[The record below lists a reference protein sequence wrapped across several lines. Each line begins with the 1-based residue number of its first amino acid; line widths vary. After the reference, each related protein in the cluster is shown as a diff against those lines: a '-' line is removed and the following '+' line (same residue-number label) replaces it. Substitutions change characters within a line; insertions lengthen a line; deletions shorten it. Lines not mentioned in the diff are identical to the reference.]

1 MKNKKIEEYLKEE
14 EFIHSVPMKNKK
26 IEEYLKEEEFIHV
39 DNIYTEL
46 LNNFY
51 KTITKIGKAL
61 AKNILENDIDG
72 AITIINNL
80 SILVKDKEKIKKIKK
95 VIEISNDDTSFTTDD
110 YQILMFLIFYYKD
123 YELIKYFVLSKPN
136 GVKEF
141 KDALEEVLDY
151 YLKLPKNNPDINYYE
166 KILELFLYNMK
177 PQDLTKNKG
186 KYLQMINKSPCKNSW
201 HIKKIFNIIEMSD
214 HVTKKELGKKY
225 RIKYHFPQHVIE
237 EIPSIYQNLDNRVD
251 LTQQNTITIDG
262 AKTNLF
268 DDAFYILELP
278 NGNYKLYIHIVDIPS
293 YIKKTS
299 NINNE
304 AYLRGE
310 TLYLQDCSVPMIP
323 DEITTFMCSLNKKSI
338 KNAITYEINLD
349 SNFDFIGNNILD
361 YLKIYKSLIC
371 IKENYSYQWADR
383 LIKDEND
390 NNILFNAYLITDKLK
405 RENASKE
412 IYRNIQN
419 RLDRLNYSVEP
430 KESTL
435 NNLSASIIQE
445 LMILVNHL
453 TAEYF
458 MQIDMPFMYRN
469 SKRLSKEELND
480 KLKMYYDY
488 IDSNKLHLN
497 ELNCSNVRNIADILS
512 RTAYYSIDN
521 EGHFG
526 LNMNT
531 YSHSSSPMRR
541 YADIISQRLIYD
553 FIFNNYLNNSLIYKW
568 EEEIEETSKHLNEK
582 ESSNEMFEAEYNFL
596 IKRKILKKY

>member
-1 MKNKKIEEYLKEE
+1 
-14 EFIHSVPMKNKK
+14 MKNKK

-80 SILVKDKEKIKKIKK
+80 CILVKDKEKIKKIKK
-95 VIEISNDDTSFTTDD
+95 VIEISNDDASFTTDD

-186 KYLQMINKSPCKNSW
+186 KYLQMINKSPYKNSW

-299 NINNE
+299 NINSE

-310 TLYLQDCSVPMIP
+310 TLYLQDCNVPMIP
-323 DEITTFMCSLNKKSI
+323 DEITTFMCSLNKNSI

-458 MQIDMPFMYRN
+458 TQIDMPFMYRN

-488 IDSNKLHLN
+488 INSNKLHLN

>member
-1 MKNKKIEEYLKEE
+1 
-14 EFIHSVPMKNKK
+14 MKNKK

-310 TLYLQDCSVPMIP
+310 TLYLQDCNIPMIP
-323 DEITTFMCSLNKKSI
+323 DEITTFMCSLNKNSI

-383 LIKDEND
+383 LIKNEND

-488 IDSNKLHLN
+488 INSNKLHLN

-512 RTAYYSIDN
+512 RTAYYSIAN

-568 EEEIEETSKHLNEK
+568 EEEIEETSKHLNKK

>member
-14 EFIHSVPMKNKK
+14 EFN
-26 IEEYLKEEEFIHV
+26 HV

-95 VIEISNDDTSFTTDD
+95 VIEISNDDASFTTDD

-136 GVKEF
+136 GVKVF

-214 HVTKKELGKKY
+214 HVTIKELGKKY

-251 LTQQNTITIDG
+251 LTQQNAITIDG

-268 DDAFYILELP
+268 DDAFYVLELP

-310 TLYLQDCSVPMIP
+310 TLYLQDCIVPMIP
-323 DEITTFMCSLNKKSI
+323 DEITTFMCSLNKNSI

-383 LIKDEND
+383 LIKDENG

-430 KESTL
+430 KESTM

-458 MQIDMPFMYRN
+458 THIDMPFMYRN

-488 IDSNKLHLN
+488 INSNKFHLN
-497 ELNCSNVRNIADILS
+497 ELNSSNVRNIADILS

-526 LNMNT
+526 LNMDT

-582 ESSNEMFEAEYNFL
+582 ESNNEMFEAEYNFL
-596 IKRKILKKY
+596 IKRKILKNIK

>member
-14 EFIHSVPMKNKK
+14 EFT
-26 IEEYLKEEEFIHV
+26 HV

-95 VIEISNDDTSFTTDD
+95 VIEISNDDASFTTDD

-136 GVKEF
+136 GVKVF

-214 HVTKKELGKKY
+214 HVTIKELGKKY

-251 LTQQNTITIDG
+251 LTQQNAITIDG

-268 DDAFYILELP
+268 DDAFYVLELP

-310 TLYLQDCSVPMIP
+310 TLYLQDCIVPMIP
-323 DEITTFMCSLNKKSI
+323 DEITTFMCSLNKNSI

-383 LIKDEND
+383 LIKDENG

-430 KESTL
+430 KESTM

-458 MQIDMPFMYRN
+458 THIDMPFMYRN

-488 IDSNKLHLN
+488 INSNKFHLN
-497 ELNCSNVRNIADILS
+497 ELNSSNVRNIADILS

-526 LNMNT
+526 LNMDT

-582 ESSNEMFEAEYNFL
+582 ESDNEMFDAEYNFL

>member
-1 MKNKKIEEYLKEE
+1 
-14 EFIHSVPMKNKK
+14 MKNKK

-95 VIEISNDDTSFTTDD
+95 VIEISNDDTSFTIDD

-310 TLYLQDCSVPMIP
+310 TLYLQDCNIPMIP
-323 DEITTFMCSLNKKSI
+323 DEITTFMCSLNKNSI

-458 MQIDMPFMYRN
+458 TQIDMPFMYRN

-488 IDSNKLHLN
+488 INSNNLHLN

>member
-1 MKNKKIEEYLKEE
+1 
-14 EFIHSVPMKNKK
+14 
-26 IEEYLKEEEFIHV
+26 
-39 DNIYTEL
+39 
-46 LNNFY
+46 
-51 KTITKIGKAL
+51 
-61 AKNILENDIDG
+61 
-72 AITIINNL
+72 
-80 SILVKDKEKIKKIKK
+80 
-95 VIEISNDDTSFTTDD
+95 
-110 YQILMFLIFYYKD
+110 
-123 YELIKYFVLSKPN
+123 
-136 GVKEF
+136 
-141 KDALEEVLDY
+141 
-151 YLKLPKNNPDINYYE
+151 
-166 KILELFLYNMK
+166 MK

-323 DEITTFMCSLNKKSI
+323 DEITTFMCSLNKNSI

-383 LIKDEND
+383 LIKNEND

>member
-1 MKNKKIEEYLKEE
+1 
-14 EFIHSVPMKNKK
+14 MKNKK

-186 KYLQMINKSPCKNSW
+186 KYLQMINKSPYKNSW
-201 HIKKIFNIIEMSD
+201 HIKKIFKIIEMSD

-323 DEITTFMCSLNKKSI
+323 DEITTFMCSLNKNSI

-390 NNILFNAYLITDKLK
+390 NNILFDAYLITDKLK

-458 MQIDMPFMYRN
+458 TQIDMPFMYRN

-488 IDSNKLHLN
+488 INSNKLHLN

-512 RTAYYSIDN
+512 RTAYYSIAN

>member
-1 MKNKKIEEYLKEE
+1 
-14 EFIHSVPMKNKK
+14 MKNKK

-95 VIEISNDDTSFTTDD
+95 VIEISNDDISFTTDD

-323 DEITTFMCSLNKKSI
+323 DEITTFMCSLNKNSI

>member
-14 EFIHSVPMKNKK
+14 EFT
-26 IEEYLKEEEFIHV
+26 HV

-95 VIEISNDDTSFTTDD
+95 VIEISNDDASFTTDD

-136 GVKEF
+136 GVKVF

-201 HIKKIFNIIEMSD
+201 HIKKIFNIIKMSD
-214 HVTKKELGKKY
+214 HVTIKELGKKY

-251 LTQQNTITIDG
+251 LTQQNAITIDG

-268 DDAFYILELP
+268 DDAFYVLELP

-310 TLYLQDCSVPMIP
+310 TLYLQDCIVPMIP
-323 DEITTFMCSLNKKSI
+323 DEITTFMCSLNKNSI

-383 LIKDEND
+383 LIKDENG

-430 KESTL
+430 KESTM

-458 MQIDMPFMYRN
+458 THIDMPFMYRN

-488 IDSNKLHLN
+488 INSNKFHLN
-497 ELNCSNVRNIADILS
+497 ELNSTNVRNIADILS

-526 LNMNT
+526 LNMDT

-582 ESSNEMFEAEYNFL
+582 ESDNEMFEAEYNFL
-596 IKRKILKKY
+596 IKRKILKKIK

>member
-1 MKNKKIEEYLKEE
+1 
-14 EFIHSVPMKNKK
+14 MKNKK

-310 TLYLQDCSVPMIP
+310 TLYLQDCNVPMIP
-323 DEITTFMCSLNKKSI
+323 DEITTFMCSLNKNSI

-488 IDSNKLHLN
+488 INSNNLHLN

>member
-14 EFIHSVPMKNKK
+14 EFT
-26 IEEYLKEEEFIHV
+26 HV

-51 KTITKIGKAL
+51 KTITKIGKSL
-61 AKNILENDIDG
+61 AQNIIENDIDG

-80 SILVKDKEKIKKIKK
+80 SILVKDKEKIRKIKK
-95 VIEISNDDTSFTTDD
+95 VIEISNDDASFTTDD

-123 YELIKYFVLSKPN
+123 YELIKYFVLSKPS
-136 GVKEF
+136 GIKVF

-151 YLKLPKNNPDINYYE
+151 YLKLPKNNQDINYYE

-201 HIKKIFNIIEMSD
+201 HIKKIFDIIEMSD
-214 HVTKKELGKKY
+214 KVTIKELGKKY
-225 RIKYHFPQHVIE
+225 HIKYHFPQHVIE
-237 EIPSIYQNLDNRVD
+237 EIPSIYQNLTNRVD
-251 LTQQNTITIDG
+251 LTKQPAITIDG

-268 DDAFYILELP
+268 DDAFYVLEQP

-299 NINNE
+299 NINKE

-310 TLYLQDCSVPMIP
+310 TLYLQDCNVPMIP
-323 DEITTFMCSLNKKSI
+323 DEITTFMCSLNKNSI
-338 KNAITYEINLD
+338 RNAITYEINLD

-371 IKENYSYQWADR
+371 IKENYSYQCADR
-383 LIKDEND
+383 LIKNENG
-390 NNILFNAYLITDKLK
+390 NNILFNTYLITDKLK

-453 TAEYF
+453 TAKYF
-458 MQIDMPFMYRN
+458 TQIDMPFMYRN

-488 IDSNKLHLN
+488 INNNKLHLN
-497 ELNCSNVRNIADILS
+497 ELSSTNVRNIADILS

-553 FIFNNYLNNSLIYKW
+553 FIFNNYIENRLIYKW

-582 ESSNEMFEAEYNFL
+582 ESTNEMFEAEYNFL

>member
-1 MKNKKIEEYLKEE
+1 MK
-14 EFIHSVPMKNKK
+14 SKK

-80 SILVKDKEKIKKIKK
+80 CILVKDKEKIKKIKK
-95 VIEISNDDTSFTTDD
+95 VIEISNDDASFTTDD

-141 KDALEEVLDY
+141 KDDLEEVLDY

-299 NINNE
+299 NINSE

-310 TLYLQDCSVPMIP
+310 TLYLQDCNVPMIP
-323 DEITTFMCSLNKKSI
+323 DEITTFMCSLNKNSI

-390 NNILFNAYLITDKLK
+390 NNILFDAYLITDKLK

-458 MQIDMPFMYRN
+458 TQIDMPFMYRN

-488 IDSNKLHLN
+488 INSNKLHLN

-512 RTAYYSIDN
+512 RTAYYSIAN

>member
-1 MKNKKIEEYLKEE
+1 
-14 EFIHSVPMKNKK
+14 MKNKK

-95 VIEISNDDTSFTTDD
+95 VIEISNDDASFTTDD

-136 GVKEF
+136 GVKVF

-186 KYLQMINKSPCKNSW
+186 KYLQIINKSPCKNSW

-214 HVTKKELGKKY
+214 HVTIKELGKKY
-225 RIKYHFPQHVIE
+225 HIKYHFPQHVIE

-251 LTQQNTITIDG
+251 LTKQNAITIDG

-299 NINNE
+299 NINSE

-310 TLYLQDCSVPMIP
+310 TLYLQDCNIPMLP
-323 DEITTFMCSLNKKSI
+323 DEIATFMCSLNKNSI

-430 KESTL
+430 KESIL

-445 LMILVNHL
+445 LMILVNYL

-458 MQIDMPFMYRN
+458 TQIDMPFMYRN
-469 SKRLSKEELND
+469 SKRLSKEELNN

-488 IDSNKLHLN
+488 INSNKLHLS
-497 ELNCSNVRNIADILS
+497 ELNSSNVRNIADILS

>member
-1 MKNKKIEEYLKEE
+1 
-14 EFIHSVPMKNKK
+14 MKNKK

-80 SILVKDKEKIKKIKK
+80 CILVKDKEKIKKIKK
-95 VIEISNDDTSFTTDD
+95 VIEISNDDASFTTDD

-299 NINNE
+299 NINSE

-310 TLYLQDCSVPMIP
+310 TLYLQDCNVPMIP
-323 DEITTFMCSLNKKSI
+323 DEITTFMCSLNKNSI

-390 NNILFNAYLITDKLK
+390 NNILFDAYLITDKLK

-458 MQIDMPFMYRN
+458 TQIDMPFMYRN

-488 IDSNKLHLN
+488 INSNKLHLN

-512 RTAYYSIDN
+512 RTAYYSIAN

>member
-14 EFIHSVPMKNKK
+14 EFT
-26 IEEYLKEEEFIHV
+26 HV

-80 SILVKDKEKIKKIKK
+80 SLLVKDKEKIKKIKK
-95 VIEISNDDTSFTTDD
+95 VIEISNDDASFTTDD

-136 GVKEF
+136 GVKVF

-214 HVTKKELGKKY
+214 HVTIKELGKKY

-251 LTQQNTITIDG
+251 LTQQNAITIDG

-268 DDAFYILELP
+268 DDAFYVLELP

-310 TLYLQDCSVPMIP
+310 TLYLQDCIVPMIP
-323 DEITTFMCSLNKKSI
+323 DEITTFMCSLNKNSI

-383 LIKDEND
+383 LIKDENG

-430 KESTL
+430 KESTM

-458 MQIDMPFMYRN
+458 THIDMPFMYRN

-488 IDSNKLHLN
+488 INSNKFHLN
-497 ELNCSNVRNIADILS
+497 ELNSSNVRNIADILS

-526 LNMNT
+526 LNMDT

-582 ESSNEMFEAEYNFL
+582 ESDNEMFEAEYNFL
-596 IKRKILKKY
+596 IKRKILKNIK

>member
-14 EFIHSVPMKNKK
+14 EFT
-26 IEEYLKEEEFIHV
+26 HV

-80 SILVKDKEKIKKIKK
+80 SLLVKDKEKIKKIKK
-95 VIEISNDDTSFTTDD
+95 VIEISNDDASFTTDD

-136 GVKEF
+136 GVKVF

-214 HVTKKELGKKY
+214 HVTIKELGKKY

-251 LTQQNTITIDG
+251 LTQQNAITIDG

-268 DDAFYILELP
+268 DDAFYVLELP

-310 TLYLQDCSVPMIP
+310 TLYLQDCIVPMIP
-323 DEITTFMCSLNKKSI
+323 DEITTFMCSLNKNSI

-383 LIKDEND
+383 LIKDENG

-430 KESTL
+430 KESTM

-458 MQIDMPFMYRN
+458 THIDMPFMYRN

-488 IDSNKLHLN
+488 INSNKFHLN
-497 ELNCSNVRNIADILS
+497 ELNSSNVRNIADILS

-526 LNMNT
+526 LNMDT

-582 ESSNEMFEAEYNFL
+582 ESDNEMFEAEYNFL

>member
-1 MKNKKIEEYLKEE
+1 
-14 EFIHSVPMKNKK
+14 MKNKK

-80 SILVKDKEKIKKIKK
+80 CILVKDKEKIKKIKK
-95 VIEISNDDTSFTTDD
+95 VIEISNDDASFTTDD

-237 EIPSIYQNLDNRVD
+237 EIPSIYQNIDNRVD

-299 NINNE
+299 NINSE

-310 TLYLQDCSVPMIP
+310 TLYLQDCNVPMIP
-323 DEITTFMCSLNKKSI
+323 DEITTFMCSLNKNSI

-390 NNILFNAYLITDKLK
+390 NNILFDAYLITDKLK

-430 KESTL
+430 KESIL

-458 MQIDMPFMYRN
+458 TQIDMPFMYRN

-512 RTAYYSIDN
+512 RTAYYSIAN

>member
-1 MKNKKIEEYLKEE
+1 
-14 EFIHSVPMKNKK
+14 MKNKK

-299 NINNE
+299 NINSE

-310 TLYLQDCSVPMIP
+310 TLYLQDCNVPMIP
-323 DEITTFMCSLNKKSI
+323 DEITTFMCSLNKNSI

-488 IDSNKLHLN
+488 INSNNLHLN

-553 FIFNNYLNNSLIYKW
+553 FIFNNYPNNSLIYKW

>member
-14 EFIHSVPMKNKK
+14 EFT
-26 IEEYLKEEEFIHV
+26 HV

-95 VIEISNDDTSFTTDD
+95 VIEISNDDASFTTDD

-136 GVKEF
+136 GVKVF

-214 HVTKKELGKKY
+214 HVTIKELGKKY

-251 LTQQNTITIDG
+251 LTQQNAITIDG

-268 DDAFYILELP
+268 DDAFYVLELP

-310 TLYLQDCSVPMIP
+310 TLYLQDCIVPMIP
-323 DEITTFMCSLNKKSI
+323 DEITTFMCSLNKNSI

-383 LIKDEND
+383 LIKDENG

-430 KESTL
+430 KESTM

-458 MQIDMPFMYRN
+458 THIDMPFMYRN

-488 IDSNKLHLN
+488 INSNKFHLN
-497 ELNCSNVRNIADILS
+497 ELNSSNVRNIADILS

-526 LNMNT
+526 LNMDT

-582 ESSNEMFEAEYNFL
+582 ESNNEMFEAEYNFL
-596 IKRKILKKY
+596 IKRKILKNIK

>member
-1 MKNKKIEEYLKEE
+1 
-14 EFIHSVPMKNKK
+14 MKNKK

-310 TLYLQDCSVPMIP
+310 TLYLQDCNVPMIP
-323 DEITTFMCSLNKKSI
+323 DEITTFMCSLNKNSI

-458 MQIDMPFMYRN
+458 TQIDMPFMYRN

-488 IDSNKLHLN
+488 INSNNLHLN

>member
-1 MKNKKIEEYLKEE
+1 
-14 EFIHSVPMKNKK
+14 MKNKK

-80 SILVKDKEKIKKIKK
+80 CILVKDKEKIKKIKK
-95 VIEISNDDTSFTTDD
+95 VIEISNDDASFTTDD

-299 NINNE
+299 NINSE

-310 TLYLQDCSVPMIP
+310 TLYLQDCNVPMIP
-323 DEITTFMCSLNKKSI
+323 DEITTFMCSLNKNSI

-390 NNILFNAYLITDKLK
+390 NNILFDAYLITDKLK

-458 MQIDMPFMYRN
+458 TQIDMPFMYRN

-488 IDSNKLHLN
+488 INSNKLHLN

>member
-1 MKNKKIEEYLKEE
+1 
-14 EFIHSVPMKNKK
+14 MKNKK

-80 SILVKDKEKIKKIKK
+80 CILVKDKEKIKKIKK
-95 VIEISNDDTSFTTDD
+95 VIEISNDDASFTTDD

-299 NINNE
+299 NINSE

-310 TLYLQDCSVPMIP
+310 TLYLQDCNVPMIP
-323 DEITTFMCSLNKKSI
+323 DEITTFMCSLNKNSI

-458 MQIDMPFMYRN
+458 TQIDMPFMYRN

-488 IDSNKLHLN
+488 INSNKLHLN

>member
-14 EFIHSVPMKNKK
+14 EFT
-26 IEEYLKEEEFIHV
+26 HV

-95 VIEISNDDTSFTTDD
+95 VIEISNDDASFTTDD

-136 GVKEF
+136 GVKVF

-214 HVTKKELGKKY
+214 HVTIKELGKKY

-251 LTQQNTITIDG
+251 LTQQNAITIDG

-268 DDAFYILELP
+268 DDAFYVLELP

-310 TLYLQDCSVPMIP
+310 TLYLQDCIVPMIP
-323 DEITTFMCSLNKKSI
+323 DEITTFMCSLNKNSI

-383 LIKDEND
+383 LIKDENG

-430 KESTL
+430 KESTM

-458 MQIDMPFMYRN
+458 THIDMPFMYRN

-488 IDSNKLHLN
+488 INSNKFHLN
-497 ELNCSNVRNIADILS
+497 ELNSSNVRNIADILS

-582 ESSNEMFEAEYNFL
+582 ESDNEMFEAEYNFL
-596 IKRKILKKY
+596 IKRKILKNIK

>member
-1 MKNKKIEEYLKEE
+1 
-14 EFIHSVPMKNKK
+14 MKNKK

-95 VIEISNDDTSFTTDD
+95 VIEISNDDASFTTDD

-299 NINNE
+299 NINSE

-310 TLYLQDCSVPMIP
+310 TLYLQDCNVPMIP

-458 MQIDMPFMYRN
+458 TQIDMPFMYRN

-488 IDSNKLHLN
+488 INSNNLHLN

>member
-14 EFIHSVPMKNKK
+14 EFN
-26 IEEYLKEEEFIHV
+26 HV

-95 VIEISNDDTSFTTDD
+95 VIEISNDDASFTTDD

-136 GVKEF
+136 GVKVF

-214 HVTKKELGKKY
+214 HVTIKELGKKY

-251 LTQQNTITIDG
+251 LTQQNAITIDG

-268 DDAFYILELP
+268 DDAFYVLELP

-310 TLYLQDCSVPMIP
+310 TLYLQDCIVPMIP
-323 DEITTFMCSLNKKSI
+323 DEITTFMCSLNKNSI

-383 LIKDEND
+383 LIKDENG

-430 KESTL
+430 KESTM

-458 MQIDMPFMYRN
+458 THIDMPFMYRN

-488 IDSNKLHLN
+488 INSNKLHLN
-497 ELNCSNVRNIADILS
+497 ELNSSNVRNIADILS

-526 LNMNT
+526 LNMDT

-582 ESSNEMFEAEYNFL
+582 ESDNEMFEAEYNFL
-596 IKRKILKKY
+596 IKRKILKNIK

>member
-14 EFIHSVPMKNKK
+14 EFT
-26 IEEYLKEEEFIHV
+26 HV

-95 VIEISNDDTSFTTDD
+95 VIEISNDDASFTTDD

-136 GVKEF
+136 GVKVF

-214 HVTKKELGKKY
+214 HVTIKELGKKY

-268 DDAFYILELP
+268 DDAFYVLELP

-310 TLYLQDCSVPMIP
+310 TLYLQDCILPMIP
-323 DEITTFMCSLNKKSI
+323 DEITTFMCSLNKNSI

-383 LIKDEND
+383 LIKDENG

-430 KESTL
+430 KESTM

-458 MQIDMPFMYRN
+458 THIDMPFMYRN

-488 IDSNKLHLN
+488 INSNKFHLN
-497 ELNCSNVRNIADILS
+497 ELNSSNVRNIADILS

-526 LNMNT
+526 LNMDT

-582 ESSNEMFEAEYNFL
+582 ESDNEMFEAEYNFL
-596 IKRKILKKY
+596 IKRKILKKIK

>member
-1 MKNKKIEEYLKEE
+1 MKKITKGGPVHMKNKKIEEYLKEE
-14 EFIHSVPMKNKK
+14 EFT
-26 IEEYLKEEEFIHV
+26 HV

-95 VIEISNDDTSFTTDD
+95 VIEISNDDASFTTDD

-136 GVKEF
+136 GVKVF

-214 HVTKKELGKKY
+214 HVTIKELGKKY

-251 LTQQNTITIDG
+251 LTQQNAITIDG

-268 DDAFYILELP
+268 DDAFYVLELP

-310 TLYLQDCSVPMIP
+310 TLYLQDCIVPMIP
-323 DEITTFMCSLNKKSI
+323 DEITTFMCSLNKNSI

-383 LIKDEND
+383 LIKDENG

-430 KESTL
+430 KESTM

-458 MQIDMPFMYRN
+458 THIDMPFMYRN

-488 IDSNKLHLN
+488 INSNKFHLN
-497 ELNCSNVRNIADILS
+497 ELNSTNVRNIADILS

-526 LNMNT
+526 LNMDT

-582 ESSNEMFEAEYNFL
+582 ESDNEMFEAEYNFL

>member
-14 EFIHSVPMKNKK
+14 EFT
-26 IEEYLKEEEFIHV
+26 HV

-95 VIEISNDDTSFTTDD
+95 VIEISNDDASFTTDD

-136 GVKEF
+136 GVKVF

-214 HVTKKELGKKY
+214 HVTIKELGKKY

-251 LTQQNTITIDG
+251 LTQQNAITIDG

-268 DDAFYILELP
+268 DDAFYVLELP

-310 TLYLQDCSVPMIP
+310 TLYLQDCIVPMIP
-323 DEITTFMCSLNKKSI
+323 DEITTFMCSLNKNSI

-383 LIKDEND
+383 LIKDENG

-430 KESTL
+430 KESTM

-458 MQIDMPFMYRN
+458 THIDMPFMYRN

-488 IDSNKLHLN
+488 INSNKFHLN
-497 ELNCSNVRNIADILS
+497 ELNSTNVRNIADILS

-526 LNMNT
+526 LNMDT

-582 ESSNEMFEAEYNFL
+582 ESDNEMFEAEYNFL

>member
-1 MKNKKIEEYLKEE
+1 
-14 EFIHSVPMKNKK
+14 MKNKK

-177 PQDLTKNKG
+177 SQDLTKNKG

-310 TLYLQDCSVPMIP
+310 TLYLQDCNVPMIP
-323 DEITTFMCSLNKKSI
+323 DEITTFMCSLNKNSI

-435 NNLSASIIQE
+435 NNLSASNIQE

-458 MQIDMPFMYRN
+458 TQIDMPFMYRN

-488 IDSNKLHLN
+488 INSNNLHLN

>member
-1 MKNKKIEEYLKEE
+1 
-14 EFIHSVPMKNKK
+14 MKNKK

-310 TLYLQDCSVPMIP
+310 TLYLQDCNIPMIP
-323 DEITTFMCSLNKKSI
+323 DEITTFMCSLNKNSI

-383 LIKDEND
+383 LIKNEND

-488 IDSNKLHLN
+488 INSNKLHLN

-512 RTAYYSIDN
+512 RTAYYSIAN

>member
-1 MKNKKIEEYLKEE
+1 
-14 EFIHSVPMKNKK
+14 MKNKK

-310 TLYLQDCSVPMIP
+310 TLYLQDCNIPMIP
-323 DEITTFMCSLNKKSI
+323 DEITTFMCSLNKNSI

-383 LIKDEND
+383 LIKNEND

-458 MQIDMPFMYRN
+458 TQIDMPFMYRN

-488 IDSNKLHLN
+488 INSNNLHLN

>member
-1 MKNKKIEEYLKEE
+1 MK
-14 EFIHSVPMKNKK
+14 SKK

-80 SILVKDKEKIKKIKK
+80 CILVKDKEKIKKIKK
-95 VIEISNDDTSFTTDD
+95 VIEISNDDASFTTDD

-299 NINNE
+299 NINSE

-310 TLYLQDCSVPMIP
+310 TLYLQDCNVPMIP

-458 MQIDMPFMYRN
+458 TQIDMPFMYRN

-488 IDSNKLHLN
+488 INSNNLHLN

>member
-1 MKNKKIEEYLKEE
+1 MNNKKIEEYLKEE
-14 EFIHSVPMKNKK
+14 EFT
-26 IEEYLKEEEFIHV
+26 HV

-95 VIEISNDDTSFTTDD
+95 VIEISNDDASFTTDD

-136 GVKEF
+136 GVKVF

-214 HVTKKELGKKY
+214 HVTIKELGKKY

-251 LTQQNTITIDG
+251 LTQQNAITIDG

-268 DDAFYILELP
+268 DDAFYVLELP

-310 TLYLQDCSVPMIP
+310 TLYLQDCIVPMIP
-323 DEITTFMCSLNKKSI
+323 DEITTFMCSLNKNSI

-383 LIKDEND
+383 LIKDENG

-430 KESTL
+430 KESTM

-458 MQIDMPFMYRN
+458 THIDMPFMYRN

-488 IDSNKLHLN
+488 INSNKFHLN
-497 ELNCSNVRNIADILS
+497 ELNSSNVRNIADILS

-526 LNMNT
+526 LNMDT

-582 ESSNEMFEAEYNFL
+582 ESNNEMFEAEYNFL

>member
-1 MKNKKIEEYLKEE
+1 
-14 EFIHSVPMKNKK
+14 MKNKK

-95 VIEISNDDTSFTTDD
+95 VIEISNDDTSFTIDD
-110 YQILMFLIFYYKD
+110 YQILIFLIFYYKD

-310 TLYLQDCSVPMIP
+310 TLYLQDCNIPMIP
-323 DEITTFMCSLNKKSI
+323 DEITTFMCSLNKNSI

-458 MQIDMPFMYRN
+458 TQIDMPFMYRN

-488 IDSNKLHLN
+488 INSNNLHLN

>member
-1 MKNKKIEEYLKEE
+1 MK
-14 EFIHSVPMKNKK
+14 SKK

-80 SILVKDKEKIKKIKK
+80 CILVKDKEKIKKIKK
-95 VIEISNDDTSFTTDD
+95 VIEISNDDASFTTDD

-299 NINNE
+299 NINSE

-310 TLYLQDCSVPMIP
+310 TLYLQDCNVPMIP
-323 DEITTFMCSLNKKSI
+323 DEITTFMCSLNKNSI

-390 NNILFNAYLITDKLK
+390 NNILFDAYLITDKLK

-458 MQIDMPFMYRN
+458 TQIDMPFMYRN

-488 IDSNKLHLN
+488 INSNKLHLN

>member
-14 EFIHSVPMKNKK
+14 EFT
-26 IEEYLKEEEFIHV
+26 HV

-95 VIEISNDDTSFTTDD
+95 VIEISNDDASFTTDD

-136 GVKEF
+136 GVKVF

-214 HVTKKELGKKY
+214 HVTIKELGKKY

-251 LTQQNTITIDG
+251 LTQQNAITIDG

-268 DDAFYILELP
+268 DDAFYVLELP

-310 TLYLQDCSVPMIP
+310 TLYLQDCIVPMIP
-323 DEITTFMCSLNKKSI
+323 DEITTFMCSLNKNSI

-383 LIKDEND
+383 LIKDENG

-430 KESTL
+430 KESTM

-458 MQIDMPFMYRN
+458 THIDMPFMYRN

-480 KLKMYYDY
+480 KLKMYYYY
-488 IDSNKLHLN
+488 INSNKFHLN
-497 ELNCSNVRNIADILS
+497 ELNSSNVRNIADILS

-526 LNMNT
+526 LNMDT

-582 ESSNEMFEAEYNFL
+582 ESDNEMFEAEYNFL

>member
-14 EFIHSVPMKNKK
+14 EFN
-26 IEEYLKEEEFIHV
+26 HV

-95 VIEISNDDTSFTTDD
+95 VIEISNDDASFTTDD

-136 GVKEF
+136 GVKVF

-214 HVTKKELGKKY
+214 HVTIKELGKKY

-251 LTQQNTITIDG
+251 LTQQNAITIDG

-268 DDAFYILELP
+268 DDAFYVLELP

-310 TLYLQDCSVPMIP
+310 TLYLQDCIVPMIP
-323 DEITTFMCSLNKKSI
+323 DEITTFMCSLNKNSI

-383 LIKDEND
+383 LIKDENG

-430 KESTL
+430 KESTM

-458 MQIDMPFMYRN
+458 THIDMPFMYRN

-488 IDSNKLHLN
+488 INSNKFHLN
-497 ELNCSNVRNIADILS
+497 ELNSTNLRNIADILS

-526 LNMNT
+526 LNMDT

-582 ESSNEMFEAEYNFL
+582 ESDNEMFEAEYNFL

>member
-14 EFIHSVPMKNKK
+14 EFT
-26 IEEYLKEEEFIHV
+26 HV

-95 VIEISNDDTSFTTDD
+95 VIEISNDDASFTTDD

-136 GVKEF
+136 GVKVF

-214 HVTKKELGKKY
+214 HVTIKELGKKY

-251 LTQQNTITIDG
+251 LTQQNAITIDG

-268 DDAFYILELP
+268 DDAFYVLELP

-310 TLYLQDCSVPMIP
+310 TLYLQDCILPMIP
-323 DEITTFMCSLNKKSI
+323 DEITTFMCSLNKNSI

-383 LIKDEND
+383 LIKDENG

-430 KESTL
+430 KESTM

-458 MQIDMPFMYRN
+458 THIDMPFMYRN

-488 IDSNKLHLN
+488 INSNKFHLN
-497 ELNCSNVRNIADILS
+497 ELNSTNVRNIADILS

-526 LNMNT
+526 LNMDT

-582 ESSNEMFEAEYNFL
+582 ESDNEMFEAEYNFL